1 MSSIEEDFSS
11 GFEVMV
17 VAVVDDADLDGGF
30 GASFGYVFFEW
41 EVFIK
46 MDSDKRLR
54 CLSWNLT
61 LKLEAISSS
70 SSSSSQIIGDTNQL
84 TPTSALSLEDEE
96 NGDDEED
103 EANDEDGEVESGVL
117 SL

>member
-1 MSSIEEDFSS
+1 M
-11 GFEVMV
+11 
-17 VAVVDDADLDGGF
+17 
-30 GASFGYVFFEW
+30 
-41 EVFIK
+41 IK
-46 MDSDKRLR
+46 MDSDKCLR

-103 EANDEDGEVESGVL
+103 EAGDEDGEVGSGVL